1 MNKNDVRA
9 THNRTRNVEINFRV
23 TPEEKEIIEN
33 RVKLSGLSKREY
45 YTQSLMHQKIICQGN
60 IRVTDEMERQ
70 LLGIEAHLKSVKNNQ
85 EIELTYIESLQS
97 IIEMLSAV
105 NIKISN
111 LK

>member
-1 MNKNDVRA
+1 MNKKDVQA

-45 YTQSLMHQKIICQGN
+45 YTQSLMHQRIICQGN
-60 IRVTDEMERQ
+60 IRVTDEMAKQ
-70 LLGIEAHLKSVKNNQ
+70 LRRIETHLENIIDTQKNDGPA
-85 EIELTYIESLQS
+85 TESLRS
-97 IIEMLSAV
+97 IVEILSVV
-105 NIKISN
+105 NLKISN